1 MISPIGWI
9 IIWIGILFNLLGT
22 VGLVRFPDIY
32 NRLQTSTKCVT
43 LGSFG
48 LMIGI
53 FLLYGFSQTG
63 IKALI
68 CGVFLL
74 LTNPVG
80 AHAILKGSLH
90 YGIKLWKESII
101 DRYGVEKLGG
111 EQIEEKGICRENE
124 DEKGK

>member
-1 MISPIGWI
+1 MISPIGWV

-22 VGLVRFPDIY
+22 IGLVRFPDIY

-53 FLLYGFSQTG
+53 FLLFGFTQTG

-80 AHAILKGSLH
+80 AHALLKGSLH
-90 YGIKLWKESII
+90 YGIKLWKGSVV
-101 DRYGVEKLGG
+101 DKYGEEKLGG
-111 EQIEEKGICRENE
+111 EQIEIDENKRAE
-124 DEKGK
+124 NG

>member
-53 FLLYGFSQTG
+53 FLLYGFSHTG

-101 DRYGVEKLGG
+101 DRYGAEKLGG
-111 EQIEEKGICRENE
+111 EQIEKEIKG
-124 DEKGK
+124 

>member
-1 MISPIGWI
+1 MISPAGWI

-22 VGLVRFPDIY
+22 IGLVRFPDIY

-53 FLLYGFSQTG
+53 FLLYGFSATG

-80 AHAILKGSLH
+80 AHALLKGSLH
-90 YGIKLWKESII
+90 HGIKLWKESVI
-101 DRYGVEKLGG
+101 DKYGEEKLGG
-111 EQIEEKGICRENE
+111 EQIEEKGVK
-124 DEKGK
+124 KGEEG

>member
-9 IIWIGILFNLLGT
+9 IIWIGICFNLLGT
-22 VGLVRFPDIY
+22 IGLVRFPDIY

-90 YGIKLWKESII
+90 YGIKLWKGSII
-101 DRYGVEKLGG
+101 DKYGADKLGG
-111 EQIEEKGICRENE
+111 EQIEKEEKV
-124 DEKGK
+124 

>member
-1 MISPIGWI
+1 MISPVGWI

-22 VGLVRFPDIY
+22 IGLVRFPDIY

-68 CGVFLL
+68 CGAFLL

-80 AHAILKGSLH
+80 AHALLKGSLH
-90 YGIKLWKESII
+90 YGIKLWKGSIM
-101 DRYGVEKLGG
+101 DRYGADKLGG
-111 EQIEEKGICRENE
+111 EQIETKGSTGEN
-124 DEKGK
+124 KGE

>member
-101 DRYGVEKLGG
+101 DRYGAEKLGG
-111 EQIEEKGICRENE
+111 EQIEEKGLRGEN
-124 DEKGK
+124 KGE

>member
-1 MISPIGWI
+1 MINPIGWI

-22 VGLVRFPDIY
+22 IGLVRFPDIY

-53 FLLYGFSQTG
+53 FLLYGFTQTG

-68 CGVFLL
+68 CGAFLL

-80 AHAILKGSLH
+80 AHALLKGSLH
-90 YGIKLWKESII
+90 YGIKLWKGSVV
-101 DRYGVEKLGG
+101 DKYGEEKLGG
-111 EQIEEKGICRENE
+111 ERIEKGE
-124 DEKGK
+124 DG

>member
-1 MISPIGWI
+1 MISPIGWV

-22 VGLVRFPDIY
+22 IGLVRFPDIY

-53 FLLYGFSQTG
+53 FLLFGFTQTG
-63 IKALI
+63 IKALL

-80 AHAILKGSLH
+80 AHALLKGSLH
-90 YGIKLWKESII
+90 YGIKLWKGSVV
-101 DRYGVEKLGG
+101 DKYGEEKLGG
-111 EQIEEKGICRENE
+111 EQIEIDENKRAE
-124 DEKGK
+124 NG

>member
-1 MISPIGWI
+1 MISPIGWV

-22 VGLVRFPDIY
+22 IGLVRFPDIY

-53 FLLYGFSQTG
+53 FLLFGFTQTG
-63 IKALI
+63 IKALL

-80 AHAILKGSLH
+80 AHALLKGSLH
-90 YGIKLWKESII
+90 YGIKLWKGSVV
-101 DRYGVEKLGG
+101 DKYGEEKLGG
-111 EQIEEKGICRENE
+111 EQIEIDEN
-124 DEKGK
+124 KRAQNG